1 MPAVSIAA
9 LRELIEQRFPDATP
23 ANWRAAE
30 AVITGV
36 GPLDRILPGGGLPR
50 GQLTVWTPQG
60 GACAMLRAARRCT
73 VANSERAVWI
83 GTAGTVVG
91 AFWEEGPFLVQ
102 PKSRKDALKGAEELL
117 RCGGFALVVL
127 DGTEPEG
134 TETVRLTRAVREGGG
149 AFVAIT
155 PHPSLAKL
163 RVESKILPHSYQWRR
178 GPFDD
183 PVDVQTATIRVRAR
197 AAGWNASADITV
209 PVTPHDVRLS
219 LEPGLADRR
228 GLPRWPLPRPP
239 HGHATR
245 GRGGA
250 ARRVGVGGRPRPRR
264 GARRARGAR
273 GVEGPGP
280 VERPRGGRRRPGRRR
295 DRRRHGDRA

>member
-23 ANWRAAE
+23 ANWRASE
-30 AVITGV
+30 PVVTGV

-50 GQLTVWTPQG
+50 GQLTVWSPQG
-60 GACAMLRAARRCT
+60 GACSMLRAACRAAVT
-73 VANSERAVWI
+73 NGERSVWI
-83 GTAGTVVG
+83 DTAGTVVG
-91 AFWEEGPFLVQ
+91 AFWEEGPYLIQ

-155 PHPSLAKL
+155 PNPSLAKL
-163 RVESKILPHSYQWRR
+163 RMESKILPHSYQWRH

-219 LEPGLADRR
+219 LEPRLADRR
-228 GLPRWPLPRPP
+228 GLSR
-239 HGHATR
+239 
-245 GRGGA
+245 
-250 ARRVGVGGRPRPRR
+250 
-264 GARRARGAR
+264 
-273 GVEGPGP
+273 
-280 VERPRGGRRRPGRRR
+280 
-295 DRRRHGDRA
+295 

>member
-1 MPAVSIAA
+1 MPVVVPVLDGRRRPRLMPAVSIAA

-23 ANWRAAE
+23 ANWRAADPV
-30 AVITGV
+30 ATGV

-60 GACAMLRAARRCT
+60 GACSMLRAACRST

-83 GTAGTVVG
+83 DTAGTVVG
-91 AFWEEGPFLVQ
+91 AFWEDGPFLVQ
-102 PKSRKDALKGAEELL
+102 PRSRKDALKGAEELL

-163 RVESKILPHSYQWRR
+163 RMESKIIPHSYRWTH
-178 GPFDD
+178 GPFNE
-183 PVDVQTATIRVRAR
+183 PVEVQHATIKVRAR
-197 AAGWNASADITV
+197 AAGWNAHADITV
-209 PVTPHDVRLS
+209 PVIPHDVRLS

-228 GLPRWPLPRPP
+228 GLPR
-239 HGHATR
+239 
-245 GRGGA
+245 
-250 ARRVGVGGRPRPRR
+250 
-264 GARRARGAR
+264 
-273 GVEGPGP
+273 
-280 VERPRGGRRRPGRRR
+280 
-295 DRRRHGDRA
+295 

>member
-1 MPAVSIAA
+1 MPALSIAA

-30 AVITGV
+30 PVATGV
-36 GPLDRILPGGGLPR
+36 GALDRVLPGGGLPR

-60 GACAMLRAARRCT
+60 GACSMLRAACRST
-73 VANSERAVWI
+73 VANGERAVWI
-83 GTAGTVVG
+83 DTAGTIVG
-91 AFWEEGPFLVQ
+91 AFWENGPYLVQ
-102 PKSRKDALKGAEELL
+102 PKSRQDALKGAEELL

-134 TETVRLTRAVREGGG
+134 TEMVRLTRAVREGGG

-155 PHPSLAKL
+155 PNPSLAKL
-163 RVESKILPHSYQWRR
+163 RMESKIIPHSYRWTR

-183 PVDVQTATIRVRAR
+183 PVEVQEATIRVRAR
-197 AAGWNASADITV
+197 AAGWNAHADITV

-228 GLPRWPLPRPP
+228 GLPR
-239 HGHATR
+239 
-245 GRGGA
+245 
-250 ARRVGVGGRPRPRR
+250 
-264 GARRARGAR
+264 
-273 GVEGPGP
+273 
-280 VERPRGGRRRPGRRR
+280 
-295 DRRRHGDRA
+295 

>member
-1 MPAVSIAA
+1 MPVVPVVDGRRRLRHMPAVSIAA

-23 ANWRAAE
+23 ANWQAAE
-30 AVITGV
+30 PVATGV

-50 GQLTVWTPQG
+50 RQLTVWTPQG
-60 GACAMLRAARRCT
+60 GASSMLRAACRCT
-73 VANSERAVWI
+73 VAKNERAVWI
-83 GTAGTVVG
+83 DTAGTVVG
-91 AFWEEGPFLVQ
+91 AFWEEGPFLIQ

-163 RVESKILPHSYQWRR
+163 RMESKILPHSYQWRR

-228 GLPRWPLPRPP
+228 GLPR
-239 HGHATR
+239 
-245 GRGGA
+245 
-250 ARRVGVGGRPRPRR
+250 
-264 GARRARGAR
+264 
-273 GVEGPGP
+273 
-280 VERPRGGRRRPGRRR
+280 
-295 DRRRHGDRA
+295 